1 MDLLWQLKG
10 IRSPFLDTVFGI
22 ITRLGEEMIL
32 IPVFCILFWCINKRM
47 AYVMGISFFL
57 SSLVVQG
64 AKIVFRVVR
73 PWIYD
78 PAFAPVGGALQASTG
93 YAFPSGHTQ
102 NAAALLGSLG
112 ALLKPKAVKITLFA
126 LVILVAFSRMY
137 LGVHFLSDVVAS
149 LVITFLIIW
158 FAVKVVTE
166 EPVSQ
171 KRELLLALFLVLV
184 AVIVIIL
191 AAVLYHNGT
200 TTPAQL
206 RDSTRAA
213 GAAMGFAIGMYV
225 ERMYI
230 RFSVKAQ
237 NLPMQIVKVVLG
249 IAGVLA
255 IQEGVRLIG
264 TGLVIDAVRYFL
276 MVSWLTMVYPLIIK
290 RFFTRRESAQPS
302 V

>member
-1 MDLLWQLKG
+1 MDLLWQLEG
-10 IRSPFLDTVFGI
+10 IRSPFWDTVFGL

-32 IPVFCILFWCINKRM
+32 ILVFCILFWCVNKRM

-64 AKIVFRVVR
+64 AKIVFRVAR

-78 PAFAPVGGALQASTG
+78 PTFAPVGGALQASTG

-112 ALLKPKAVKITLFA
+112 ALLKPKAVKIILFA

-149 LVITFLIIW
+149 LAITFLIIW
-158 FAVKVVTE
+158 FAAKVVTE
-166 EPVSQ
+166 EPASQ
-171 KRELLLALFLVLV
+171 KRELLLALFL
-184 AVIVIIL
+184 IF
-191 AAVLYHNGT
+191 AAVVVITIATILYHNGA

-213 GAAMGFAIGMYV
+213 GAAIGFAVGMYV

-230 RFSVKAQ
+230 RFSVRSQ
-237 NLPMQIVKVVLG
+237 NLPVEILKVVLG

-264 TGLVIDAVRYFL
+264 TGLVINAVRYFL
-276 MVSWLTMVYPLIIK
+276 MVSWLTLVYPLIIK
-290 RFFTRRESAQPS
+290 RFFTKREHASIP
-302 V
+302 